1 MRPSVKNRHLLRLCC
16 LVALLFIS
24 TGCGGSEDY
33 TFLIRVAGRPSDTT
47 MLHATAKLGDAN
59 ALKTTDISAPYPLD
73 YFSVKLPADK
83 SGILTVD
90 VSALGSDQCKSA
102 TGTVSIDLSKGRG
115 QEVSVSL
122 STLNPRL
129 CSLIV
134 DQSGEGAVSLTPQGV
149 SCGTGCYDYS
159 QGATVVVRFNPTGKS
174 YGAQAYVSGGGICDG
189 YNDCSISLA
198 KRVRAEVKFQPR
210 LCQEQWCWYHPLPQG
225 NALSGLW
232 GSSASDLWAVGDAG
246 TALHYDGQ
254 TWSLVPAT
262 TTKNLNGVFAPAQGQ
277 AVVVGDGGT
286 ILRWNG
292 TAFASESSGTT
303 SNLNSVWGTA
313 NNYVYAVGDG
323 GTIVRNIGGGWLPM
337 ASSTTNNLYRIHGSG
352 ADNVWAVGQS
362 GTVRSLVGSMWTTVT
377 GPGTMPLADV
387 WTSSANDVWA
397 VGGTTAGDCGVFRR
411 DGVIWKSNVSC
422 NTGVSAVWGNSPL
435 DVWAASG
442 NVKTVQRFV
451 STDLSKALTPDIL
464 NPGSLKGYIPS
475 YKAAWGNKEGEVYFA
490 TSDGNILRYTAD
502 AASTTAVGSTQLA
515 GPLPFVYARGNA
527 ELAVVTGAGSTEYFL
542 FGDGTVFSSDGRKI
556 TASTN
561 PPALITA
568 TYDAWTAPTG
578 ELFIGGNAGYVY
590 KYTAAGGWVSMKAT
604 TITASVYA
612 VGGTDANDVYVGSS
626 AGNIY
631 RYQNGVLPV
640 AALNGTAFSGA
651 IQSIWARTKTEV
663 WAAGSSGNVI
673 KYTGTGSPST
683 VTVPAA
689 GLTNIYAIHG
699 PAAPSTH
706 VWAVGAGGLILRYDG
721 TTWSKISVSSLTTD
735 LNTVVALSE
744 TDVWIAGDGGVVM
757 RWDGTSVK
765 QVAGPF
771 GVRNLTKLHS
781 PGGTDLWLVGAG
793 GTIWRYQP

>member
-1 MRPSVKNRHLLRLCC
+1 MSSKRFLTATLGFLSVSAGLL
-16 LVALLFIS
+16 S
-24 TGCGGSEDY
+24 SCGDSGDY
-33 TFLIRVAGRPSDTT
+33 AILIRINNRPSDTVS
-47 MLHATAKLGDAN
+47 LYATAKLGDVSAM
-59 ALKTTDISAPYPLD
+59 KGMDITSGLD
-73 YFSVKLPADK
+73 SVGIRLPADK
-83 SGILTVD
+83 SGILSVD

-102 TGTVSIDLSKGRG
+102 TGNVLIDLSKGRG

-122 STLNPRL
+122 NALNPKL

-134 DQSGEGAVSLTPQGV
+134 EQTGDGTVALTPQGV
-149 SCGTGCYDYS
+149 SCGTGCYDYN
-159 QGATVVVRFNPTGKS
+159 QGASVVVRFNPTGKS
-174 YGAQAYVSGGGICDG
+174 YGAQAYVSSGGICDG

-198 KRVRAEVKFQPR
+198 KRVRAEVKFQAR
-210 LCQEQWCWYHPLPQG
+210 LCQEKWCWHHPLPQG

-254 TWSLVPAT
+254 NWSLVPAT
-262 TTKNLNGVFAPAQGQ
+262 TTKNLNGVFAPGQGQ

-292 TAFASESSGTT
+292 SAFASESSGTT
-303 SNLNSVWGTA
+303 NNLNSVWGTA
-313 NNYVYAVGDG
+313 SSNVYAVGDV
-323 GTIVRNIGGGWLPM
+323 GTIVRNSGNGWLPM
-337 ASSTTNNLYRIHGSG
+337 LSSTTNNLYRIHGSG
-352 ADNVWAVGQS
+352 ADNIWTVGQS
-362 GTVRSLVGSMWTTVT
+362 GTVRSFSGSVWNTVM
-377 GPGTMPLADV
+377 GPGTMSLADV

-411 DGVIWKSNVSC
+411 DGVMWKSSNDCS
-422 NTGVSAVWGNSPL
+422 TGVSAVWGNSPL

-442 NVKTVQRFV
+442 NIKTVQRFV

-464 NPGSLKGYIPS
+464 NPGSLKGYIPV

-542 FGDGTVFSSDGRKI
+542 FGDGTMFSSDGRKI
-556 TASTN
+556 TAPTTSTN

-568 TYDAWTAPTG
+568 LYDAWTAPTG
-578 ELFIGGNAGYVY
+578 ELFIGGNGGYVY
-590 KYTAAGGWVSMKAT
+590 KYTPAGGWVSMKAT

-612 VGGTDANDVYVGSS
+612 VGGVDASDVYVGTSF
-626 AGNIY
+626 GNIY
-631 RYQNGVLPV
+631 RYQSGVLPT
-640 AALNGTAFSGA
+640 AALNMTAFSGA

-663 WAAGSSGNVI
+663 WAAGSNGNVI
-673 KYTGTGSPST
+673 KYTGTGSPAT
-683 VTVPAA
+683 VTVPA

-699 PAAPSTH
+699 PAAPSSH
-706 VWAVGAGGLILRYDG
+706 VWAVGAGGLILRFDG
-721 TTWSKISVSSLTTD
+721 TMWSKISVSSLTTD

-744 TDVWIAGDGGVVM
+744 TDVWMAGDGGVVM
-757 RWDGTSVK
+757 HWDGTSVK

-771 GVRNLTKLHS
+771 GVRNLAKLHS
-781 PGGTDLWLVGAG
+781 PGGTDLWLVGEG
-793 GTIWRYQP
+793 GTIWRY